1 MSNVP
6 VSVRAALLLL
16 ALAAFGL
23 LLLFVS
29 VTRDEG
35 MVLGWL
41 FLFYVF
47 TSSLLLLTAYQR
59 RRAERDWRLELM
71 ESETRF
77 RTLSERAPVGIFI
90 LQDGV
95 FRYVNPAFADIFGY
109 EVKEIID
116 HLAPTDLTAAEDRE
130 LIASKMRGAPDTDS
144 AVIHYFLQ
152 GRRKDGRR
160 IACEVLGR
168 RTDYHG
174 RPATVG
180 TLLDITERN
189 AGEQALRQSEERLRT
204 YFEEAND
211 WIFTLDAEGVI
222 TSVNR
227 KMAEGSGYSAE
238 ELIGHRATE
247 FFSESR
253 AQEVEELLQGIAR
266 RDNIERVEIKL
277 SLPDGEEIWLE
288 IRGRTLIE
296 DGELTGTFHIARDVT
311 ERKQAEA
318 AERQQRTLAE
328 ALRDTATVL
337 NSTLDLDQVLE
348 RILDNVGRVVPH
360 DGANI
365 MLLEDGVASVVR
377 CQGYYQEQGLTEKV
391 LDLQFRV
398 DDTLNFSK
406 MTATGQP
413 YVIGDTSQDPAWI
426 NMPATSW
433 VRSYV
438 GAPISRGEEVIGF
451 INLDSNQP
459 HFFSPL
465 HAERLQAFA
474 DQVAIALQNAQLY
487 QELENYS
494 EALEQAVTMRTVEMR
509 RAMEQVQVILNNSP
523 DAILLLRP
531 DGTIKTANP
540 ACQEMFGL
548 EPSDA
553 ERRPVQELVAPEA
566 TDTFAEAIQAVIER
580 GEKRRLELPAQ
591 RVDGT
596 SFDADLALAPVMEDG
611 AVRGGVCSVRDISNL
626 KEVERMKDAFV
637 TNVSH
642 ELRTPITS
650 LRLYHD
656 LLVRNP
662 EKAGTYLQ
670 RLEREINRLN
680 AIIEDLLR
688 LSRLDRGRVDIT
700 LEKVDLN
707 ELVKEYVHDRLPLA
721 RRKGLSL
728 EFIPAAKAPPVEAD
742 RGLLEQVLG
751 VLLTNA
757 LNYTPD
763 GGEVVVAVDHVRRDR
778 REWVTCAVCD
788 TGRGIMPEEQE
799 QLFDR
804 FFRGQAAHESGTPG
818 TGLGLAIAREIVERH
833 GGLIEVASDG
843 MPGSGSEFSVW
854 LPASE
859 SAT

>member
-1 MSNVP
+1 MRNVSA
-6 VSVRAALLLL
+6 SVRAAMLFL

-23 LLLFVS
+23 LLIFAS
-29 VTRDEG
+29 IDRDDG
-35 MVLGWL
+35 AFLGWL

-59 RRAERDWRLELM
+59 RRAEREWRLELM

-90 LQDGV
+90 IQDGV

-109 EVKEIID
+109 EVEEVID
-116 HLAPTDLTAAEDRE
+116 HLAPTDLAAAEDRQMV
-130 LIASKMRGAPDTDS
+130 AAKVRGTPEAESTVS
-144 AVIHYFLQ
+144 HFFLH
-152 GRRKDGRR
+152 GRRKDGRT
-160 IACEVLGR
+160 IDCEVLGR

-174 RPATVG
+174 RPAIVG
-180 TLLDITERN
+180 TLLDITERK

-211 WIFTLDAEGVI
+211 WIFTLDAEGII

-227 KMAEGSGYSAE
+227 KMTESSGYSAE

-247 FFSESR
+247 FFNEDR
-253 AQEVEELLQGIAR
+253 AQRVEELLQGIAR
-266 RDNIERVEIKL
+266 RDNIERVELKL
-277 SLPDGEEIWLE
+277 PLPDGEEIWLE
-288 IRGRTLIE
+288 IRGRTLVE

-318 AERQQRTLAE
+318 AERQQRVLAE

-377 CQGYYQEQGLTEKV
+377 CQGYYQQQGLTEEV
-391 LDLQFRV
+391 LSLQFHI
-398 DDTLNFSK
+398 DNTLNFRK
-406 MTATGQP
+406 MVATGQP
-413 YVIGDTSQDPAWI
+413 YVIPDTSHDPAWI
-426 NMPATSW
+426 NVPATSW
-433 VRSYV
+433 VRSYI
-438 GAPISRGEEVIGF
+438 GAPISRGEDVIGF
-451 INLDSNQP
+451 INLDSSEPQ
-459 HFFSPL
+459 FFTPL

-494 EALEQAVTMRTVEMR
+494 EALEQAVTVRTVEMR
-509 RAMEQVQVILNNSP
+509 RVMEQVQVILNNSP

-540 ACQEMFGL
+540 ACQEMFGF
-548 EPSDA
+548 EPDEA
-553 ERRPVQELVAPEA
+553 ERRQVHDLVAPEA
-566 TDTFAEAIQAVIER
+566 TDLFAEAIQAVIER

-591 RVDGT
+591 REDGAT
-596 SFDADLALAPVMEDG
+596 FDADLALAPVMEDG
-611 AVRGGVCSVRDISNL
+611 VVRGGVCSVRDISNL

-662 EKAGTYLQ
+662 EKANIYLQ

-700 LEKVDLN
+700 LEEVDLN
-707 ELVKEYVHDRLPLA
+707 ELVEEYVHDRLPLA
-721 RRKGLSL
+721 HRKGLSL
-728 EFIPAAKAPPVEAD
+728 EFMPATSVPPVDAD
-742 RGLLEQVLG
+742 RSLLEQVLG
-751 VLLTNA
+751 ILLTNA
-757 LNYTPD
+757 LNYTPA
-763 GGEVVVAVDHVRRDR
+763 GGEIVVTVRHARRDR
-778 REWVTCAVCD
+778 RQWVNCAVCD
-788 TGRGIMPEEQE
+788 TGQGIAPKEQE

-818 TGLGLAIAREIVERH
+818 TGLGLAIAREIIERH

-843 MPGSGSEFSVW
+843 VPGEGSEFSVW

-859 SAT
+859 PST